1 MLRMRQVTV
10 VRGPSQPAGPQQVV
24 EPVPPAL
31 RAIARWRFARA
42 SRLPRPQGAH
52 FFQVRDLRPEV
63 GDLLGELL
71 LARRLGL
78 RTGSRAPRPA
88 LGLRAQGPGP
98 PVRYSRHQRSR
109 GATLAIAYLAMT
121 SVLVMSLSTWSRAA
135 ATFVP
140 PPVVAAFALR
150 AHDRVLSVGPV
161 FHDPFFRGLHGHR
174 KPAGKEMLAH
184 AGLDEPR
191 RLVPEP
197 VVVTFPP
204 ILPHTKNRTSNHRI

>member
-1 MLRMRQVTV
+1 MDQAHVDLPVPALVGGPAPDRRDQRFEVGSRHMLRMRQVTV
-10 VRGPSQPAGPQQVV
+10 VRGPSQPVGPQQVV

-98 PVRYSRHQRSR
+98 AGTVF
-109 GATLAIAYLAMT
+109 
-121 SVLVMSLSTWSRAA
+121 AA
-135 ATFVP
+135 PALQGRDARDCVFGHDLRLGHVVVD
-140 PPVVAAFALR
+140 VVAGDRDLR
-150 AHDRVLSVGPV
+150 
-161 FHDPFFRGLHGHR
+161 FFPSRSCVCPSR
-174 KPAGKEMLAH
+174 P
-184 AGLDEPR
+184 
-191 RLVPEP
+191 
-197 VVVTFPP
+197 
-204 ILPHTKNRTSNHRI
+204 